1 MALSKNIQPLNFV
14 ILSLYKL
21 KNQLLK
27 AGFVVIL

>member
-14 ILSLYKL
+14 ILPLNKL

-27 AGFVVIL
+27 AGFVVIS